1 MWVGGLGVAR
11 CRLSI
16 DDVGCEWHG
25 TGWRLTMWVMSGEVW
40 DRD

>member
-16 DDVGCEWHG
+16 DDVGCEWQG
-25 TGWRLTMWVMSGEVW
+25 TDWGLTMWVVSGAV
-40 DRD
+40 RDGD